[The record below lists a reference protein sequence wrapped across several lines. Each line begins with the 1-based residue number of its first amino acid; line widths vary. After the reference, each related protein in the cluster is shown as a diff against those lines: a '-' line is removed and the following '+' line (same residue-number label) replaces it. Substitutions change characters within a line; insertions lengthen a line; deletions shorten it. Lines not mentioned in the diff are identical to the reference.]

1 MERIIINSKNYIEFE
16 KFYNNI
22 FIKNF
27 NNKNEYSS
35 LEIVLDLI
43 KNEYYDSLESNIILY
58 KINNEI
64 IAGCIFNYFDKIN
77 SIGIEFITVSN
88 SHKRKGIGTTIV
100 SDVIQYVKDFRNI
113 IKYVFGEIE
122 LKNIV
127 VQNFWEKLGFKKI
140 DFNYIQPSI
149 SNKNPVDNLT
159 LIVKTTENYISTKII
174 KKFIVLYSKI
184 AILVDDTENNDS
196 IKKMFNEIKNKD
208 KLNLSKIKS

>member
-43 KNEYYDSLESNIILY
+43 KNGYYDSLESNIILY

-88 SHKRKGIGTTIV
+88 NHKRKGIGTLIV
-100 SDVIQYVKDFRNI
+100 SDVIQYVKDFRNT

-184 AILVDDTENNDS
+184 AILVDDNENNDS